1 MSITLAQVYPL
12 VGSQFTVLTS
22 AQPVQL
28 TLVSAEER
36 ERRGLPEQFRTP
48 LSLLFSGPAT
58 PLLAQDNYHFEHPV
72 LGRHVWM
79 MVSVMS
85 FALAGPNGSTATDAK
100 AYEVL
105 FS

>member
-1 MSITLAQVYPL
+1 MSTSFSFTEVYPL

-48 LSLLFSGPAT
+48 TPLLFSGPARPQLT
-58 PLLAQDNYHFEHPV
+58 QENYFFEYPA
-72 LGRHVWM
+72 LGQHV
-79 MVSVMS
+79 
-85 FALAGPNGSTATDAK
+85 
-100 AYEVL
+100 
-105 FS
+105 